1 VPILLLVALVVM
13 VVALLAL
20 LLFPF
25 SLWARDRSG
34 RARRRA
40 QGWGVRGNAWLFL
53 LSVPLFLAPAWFASH
68 WWPHAGRDA
77 VLGLVAGIALGA
89 FGLLLTRFEHDA
101 DGFHFTPN
109 RWVVLA
115 LILVIVARIAVGL
128 WLALAPVLGYG
139 TGVAGGWLHGGGWF
153 GIAGLLL
160 GYHGSYAWGLRARL
174 PRRPGP

>member
-1 VPILLLVALVVM
+1 MPVLLLLAVVVM

-20 LLFPF
+20 LLLPV
-25 SLWARDRSG
+25 SLWARYRSG

-40 QGWGVRGNAWLFL
+40 QGWVVRVNAWMFL
-53 LSVPLFLAPAWFASH
+53 LSVPLLLGPAWLGSP

-77 VLGLVAGIALGA
+77 RFGLLAGIALGA
-89 FGLLLTRFEHDA
+89 IGLLLTRFEHDA

-115 LILVIVARIAVGL
+115 LIGVIVARIGAGL
-128 WLALAPVLGYG
+128 WLALAPVFGYD
-139 TGVAGGWLHGGGWF
+139 TGITGGWMRGGGWF

-160 GYHGSYAWGLRARL
+160 GYHGSYGWGLRARL
-174 PRRPGP
+174 PRV